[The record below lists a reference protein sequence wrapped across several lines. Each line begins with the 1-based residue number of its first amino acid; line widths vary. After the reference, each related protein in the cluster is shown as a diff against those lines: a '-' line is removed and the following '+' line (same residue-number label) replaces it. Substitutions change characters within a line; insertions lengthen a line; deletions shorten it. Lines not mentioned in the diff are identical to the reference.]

1 VGSKASRLR
10 QALGQGRGDGGSPV
24 LAIGA
29 HDGLGA
35 RLAEEAGFGAVWAS
49 GLEIS
54 VSAGVPDAG
63 LLTMTQLLERA
74 VEMDLAGSLPVV
86 ADCDTGF
93 GNSHNVMHMLRRYE
107 AAGIAAVCMED
118 KRTPKL
124 NSFVRGRQELA
135 PVAEFVGKLLA
146 AQAARRG
153 DGPLIIARTEALV
166 AGAGLEQALTR
177 ARAYRR
183 AGADAILIH
192 SRSKEPDEVLAF
204 LEAWDGE
211 LPVAVV
217 PTSYPGIG
225 ADDLHRAGA
234 SLVIYANQGLRAAVA
249 AQQRTLASIAA
260 ERSTASVEE
269 TIAPV
274 SRLFDLS
281 GMPELQ
287 ADERRFLRGERAPG
301 RVVIPAGGDLDLPDD
316 LAALSSGPGSRAFLD
331 LAGKTLVQRQ
341 VETLAQVG
349 VADVSLVG
357 PFEPD
362 ALSVPGLSVV
372 NAPAAG
378 LLSTVR
384 AGLDA
389 APCPD
394 GGRVAVCYSDVLFGA
409 QTATALFSASAD
421 VALLVDRAFHD
432 VAQPSPKRLDLLCT
446 DPPPEAGPR
455 ALAPARGRAV
465 TAIGKQLDPA
475 EAHYEFIGLMSLN
488 EAGLAA
494 VRAVLEAAG
503 RRTPFGE
510 AADLG
515 SATLTDLLAELLE
528 AGVPVTAYPQDRGW
542 MEIHDFAAWRSA
554 VEELSREGD

>member
-1 VGSKASRLR
+1 MGSKASRLR
-10 QALGQGRGDGGSPV
+10 QALSQGAGGAPV

-74 VEMDLAGSLPVV
+74 VEMDLASALPVV

-93 GNSHNVMHMLRRYE
+93 GNSHNVMHMVRRYE

-153 DGPLIIARTEALV
+153 DGPLLIARTEALV
-166 AGAGLEQALTR
+166 AGAGLDEALTR
-177 ARAYRR
+177 GRAYRR

-192 SRSKEPDEVLAF
+192 SRARQPDEILAF

-217 PTSYPGIG
+217 PTSYPDIR
-225 ADDLHRAGA
+225 ADELHQAGA

-249 AQQRTLASIAA
+249 AQQATLATIAS

-269 TIAPV
+269 SIAPV
-274 SRLFDLS
+274 MRLFDLS

-341 VETLAQVG
+341 VETLAKVG

-362 ALSVPGLSVV
+362 DVAVPGLGVV
-372 NAPAAG
+372 TSPAAG
-378 LLSTVR
+378 LLSTVH
-384 AGLDA
+384 AGLAA
-389 APCPD
+389 APCPA
-394 GGRVAVCYSDVLFGA
+394 GGRVAICYSDVLFG
-409 QTATALFSASAD
+409 QITAAALFAAEAD

-432 VAQPSPKRLDLLCT
+432 QAHPAPKRLDLLCT

-455 ALAPARGRAV
+455 ALAPSRGRAV

-475 EAHYEFIGLMSLN
+475 EAHYEFIGLMSFN
-488 EAGLAA
+488 EDGLAA
-494 VRAVLEAAG
+494 AREVMESAG
-503 RRTPFGE
+503 RHAGFGE
-510 AADLG
+510 ADDLA

-528 AGVPVTAYPQDRGW
+528 AGVKVTAYPQDRGW